1 MANTLYRYHFGSK
14 IPAEDIEAS
23 LLLSILSTESL
34 HGASQV
40 RLDTAHYL
48 DDTKHACVI
57 DASTQVGCDLNRL
70 FLGFLSREFGDDS
83 FSVERIE
90 KSACKSSEDDQ

>member
-1 MANTLYRYHFGSK
+1 MKQCFRYQFD
-14 IPAEDIEAS
+14 PQVPVAEIESA
-23 LLLSILSTESL
+23 LLLSILALESL

-48 DDTKHACVI
+48 DEAKHACVI
-57 DASTQVGCDLNRL
+57 DASTPVGCDLNRL